1 MKKYIIKGSSKGVSG
16 VVNVSGAKNACLPL
30 MAASI
35 LFKDKVI
42 LKIDNRVII
51 FIPKSELIYLKNKV
65 KITKL
70 LNYFLKI
77 KKAHESA
84 FFI

>member
-1 MKKYIIKGSSKGVSG
+1 MYKSCDEFTPTCSSS
-16 VVNVSGAKNACLPL
+16 SCAKIGF
-30 MAASI
+30 S
-35 LFKDKVI
+35 KQTDKVI
-42 LKIDNRVII
+42 LKIDNRVIMR
-51 FIPKSELIYLKNKV
+51 IPKSELIYLKNKV